1 MKKTYPRGPIRLS
14 RRSDIGNGLWW
25 IARRQ
30 MSAWRLSRN
39 HEAIQERIARAETG
53 PSLRAFAATMGFTL
67 LFGTLAWGTSWQ
79 IKQRAVGHQITIA
92 TPIIVPS
99 AQSLTQFRAIKVLK
113 APVQVQPLLKEPP
126 KLPSPKAR
134 PLRRN
139 RTRPARASIG
149 SDAHRQNPPSSPY
162 PLSDLLRRFREAK
175 AAHEAGHLDQA
186 FQKFLNLA
194 RQQSHTSL
202 GPESYLRA
210 IAIQRELRN
219 HQEAQKL
226 FYEAKSHWP
235 NLREITELNRNK

>member
-1 MKKTYPRGPIRLS
+1 MKKTYQKGPIRLS

-53 PSLRAFAATMGFTL
+53 LSLRAFAATMGFTL
-67 LFGTLAWGTSWQ
+67 LFGTLAWGTSWHIQ
-79 IKQRAVGHQITIA
+79 QRALSHQMQMA
-92 TPIIVPS
+92 PPFIVPP

-113 APVQVQPLLKEPP
+113 APAQVQPLLKERPNQ
-126 KLPSPKAR
+126 PSHKATS
-134 PLRRN
+134 LRRN
-139 RTRPARASIG
+139 RTRPAPASIE
-149 SDAHRQNPPSSPY
+149 SDAHRQKPPSSTY

-175 AAHEAGHLDQA
+175 AAHEAGHLEDA
-186 FQKFLNLA
+186 FQQFLNLA

-219 HQEAQKL
+219 HQEALKL

-235 NLREITELNRNK
+235 NLRETTELNRNK